1 MSVIP
6 LIPSISIPDIWL
18 DTQDAKGA
26 RSVCAFKQQVERV
39 TGQQIIRTGYLG
51 KSEQA
56 VVSPRPSVRWSRES
70 ERMNQVVRKV
80 VRGGVPDQ

>member
-51 KSEQA
+51 
-56 VVSPRPSVRWSRES
+56 
-70 ERMNQVVRKV
+70 
-80 VRGGVPDQ
+80 